1 MTNEELIEFAR
12 RYTAAWCSHDAAS
25 VAAFF
30 SEGGS
35 LTVND
40 GEPAVG
46 RSSITEV
53 VQGFYDA
60 FPDTVVLMDAAR
72 GAGGH
77 GVYLWTYE
85 GTNNG
90 PGGTGHAV
98 RFSGWEKWTLSS
110 DGLIEVSDGRF
121 DAAEYGRQLAEGI

>member
-1 MTNEELIEFAR
+1 MTNDELMDFAQ
-12 RYTAAWCSHDAAS
+12 RYTEAWCSHDAAS

-30 SEGGS
+30 SDTGS

-40 GEPAVG
+40 GDPAVG
-46 RSSITEV
+46 RASITDV

-72 GAGGH
+72 AAGDH

-85 GTNNG
+85 GTNTG
-90 PGGTGHAV
+90 AGGTGHAV
-98 RFSGWEKWTLSS
+98 RFSGWEKWTFSD
-110 DGLIEVSDGRF
+110 DGLIAVSDGRF
-121 DAAEYGRQLAEGI
+121 DAGEYERQLAEGV

>member
-1 MTNEELIEFAR
+1 MTNEELIDFAR

-98 RFSGWEKWTLSS
+98 RFSGWEKWTFAS
-110 DGLIEVSDGRF
+110 DGRIEVSDGRF
-121 DAAEYGRQLAEGI
+121 DAAEYERQLAEGI